1 MRVLLDISTIGLA
14 QQHPEMRGGSFRVHV
29 YLAEGLAAS
38 PECELRFC
46 ANDSSFAFGGCAEYL
61 RGHDRLAN
69 VPLVGPSVAGG
80 SKLRAAI
87 SAVRGSA
94 RRFFPGAFPAVL
106 RNSGRFL
113 DARIHPVV
121 ADTAPPSDIF
131 HSPGTPLPRRPNGRQ
146 QRFLNIHDAIPFR
159 APGMCDASLVG
170 WLRGL
175 TDSVGQEDWVIAPS
189 EATRADLREF
199 RVGSPE
205 RIIVIPLAVDPERFH
220 PCAGAARMVAVRE
233 RLGIGDRP
241 YLLALNT
248 IDLRKNMEGVVRAFV
263 QAVRQERISDLALV
277 LAGHAGGGSERLAAV
292 LAEAGEVRERIIVPG
307 YVPDGDLAP
316 LYTGALGF
324 VYPSFYEGFGLPP
337 LEAMQCGT
345 PVIASNTSSL
355 PEVVGDAGL
364 LVDPHDDDALSD
376 AMLRLYHDPA
386 LRERLHHASLD
397 RAAQLSWKRY
407 IAETLAAYRTA
418 LDS

>member
-29 YLAEGLAAS
+29 YLAEGLAAT
-38 PECELRFC
+38 PGCELRFC
-46 ANDSSFAFGGCAEYL
+46 ANDSSFAFRGCAEYL
-61 RGHDRLAN
+61 QRNERLAQ
-69 VPLVGPSVAGG
+69 VPLVGPSVVGG

-87 SAVRGSA
+87 SAVRGGA
-94 RRFFPGAFPAVL
+94 RRFFPGAFPALL

-121 ADTAPPSDIF
+121 ADTSPPSDIF
-131 HSPGTPLPRRPNGRQ
+131 HSPGTPLPRRPNSRQ

-159 APGMCDASLVG
+159 TPDMCDASLVG

-175 TDSVGQEDWVIAPS
+175 ADSVGEGDWVIAPS
-189 EATRADLREF
+189 EATRADLCEF
-199 RVGSPE
+199 GVGSPE

-220 PCAGAARMVAVRE
+220 PCADPARMQALRE

-263 QAVRQERISDLALV
+263 QAVRQERIGDLSLV

-307 YVPDGDLAP
+307 YVPDDDLAP

-355 PEVVGDAGL
+355 PEVVGDAGI
-364 LVDPHDDDALSD
+364 LVDPRDDDALSH

-386 LRERLHHASLD
+386 LRERLHHASLA
-397 RAAQLSWKRY
+397 RASQLSWKRY